1 MGQVH
6 KSRINERYKHSELT
20 GSVIGCAM
28 KVHTQLGCG
37 YPEVIYQRAL
47 ARELE
52 KCNIEYVREV
62 EMPIYYDGLEIGYR
76 RADFIIDRKI
86 VIELKAV
93 GEINNAHFNQVLNY
107 LKAYKKEIG
116 LLINFG
122 EESLKFRRFINKRN
136 VNQRNKRNQ

>member
-1 MGQVH
+1 MGQVV

-20 GSVIGCAM
+20 GSAIGCAM

-52 KCNIEYVREV
+52 KCDIEYVREV

>member
-1 MGQVH
+1 MSHVE
-6 KSRINERYKHSELT
+6 KSRVNRKYKHSELT
-20 GSVIGCAM
+20 GTVIGCAM

-52 KCNIEYVREV
+52 KCNMEYEREV

-76 RADFIIDRKI
+76 RADFIIDKKI
-86 VIELKAV
+86 VVELKAV

-136 VNQRNKRNQ
+136 VNQRNQRNQ